1 MFELRKI
8 GFVRRASA
16 FLLDVILLAVL
27 TTGFMYLISLIAG
40 FSHQEALAN
49 EYYTAW
55 EDYRKEYMGDIA
67 PFYGFE
73 YTEDED
79 GGYTLTNKEDEKAA
93 EIIEVIE
100 AMTDDKP
107 SEEEGDDPK
116 LVAAYKAYLELANGV
131 KDENGNVVKKAIP
144 AALVDAQYR
153 YVYSLI
159 FMMLSIGLL
168 LAYLVL
174 EFILPLILKN
184 GQTVGKKVFSIGLVR
199 PNCVKI
205 TNLALFARTMV
216 GKFAFE
222 TMFPVLLIFMFFFGG
237 LGILAIILLA
247 ALLLLNIILFFATK
261 NRTPIHDLLAGT
273 VAVDLKLQMIYYSE
287 DELNEAKSL
296 LHAEAVENSKS

>member
-27 TTGFMYLISLIAG
+27 TTGFMYIISLIAG
-40 FSHQEALAN
+40 YDRQQALAN

-67 PFYGFE
+67 PCYGFE
-73 YTEDED
+73 YTETED
-79 GGYTLTNKEDEKAA
+79 GGYTLEKDGKEAG
-93 EIIEVIE
+93 ITEVIAE
-100 AMTDDKP
+100 MSEDKP
-107 SEEEGDDPK
+107 SEEDGDDPK
-116 LVAAYKAYLELANGV
+116 LVAAYTAYLELVNGV
-131 KDENGNVVKKAIP
+131 KDEEGNVIKEGIP
-144 AALVDAQYR
+144 AARVNAQYR

-159 FMMLSIGLL
+159 FLMLSIGLF

-174 EFILPLILKN
+174 EFILPVILKN

-199 PNCVKI
+199 SNCVKI
-205 TNLALFARTMV
+205 SDLALFARTMV

-222 TMFPVLLIFMFFFGG
+222 TMFPVLLIYMFFFGG
-237 LGILAIILLA
+237 LGILALVLLG

-261 NRTPIHDLLAGT
+261 NKTPIHDLLAGT

-287 DELNEAKSL
+287 DELNEAKAL
-296 LHAEAVENSKS
+296 LSKEEP